1 MQQPSFEVIGP
12 DVIDVWTWSLD
23 APPPSVDEFA
33 ALLSAEE
40 LARAARFVQE
50 RDGQRFIVG
59 RGRLRSI
66 LGRYLGLPPHMFSFT
81 YNDYGKPSIALPGGT
96 PFHFNLSHSADLA
109 ALAISDHYDLG
120 IDIEEIR
127 FLKEDIAG
135 RFFSRREY
143 LTLQALPP
151 EAYLDGFYRCWTRKE
166 AFVKAHGAGLSLP
179 LDSFDV
185 TFDWAN
191 EPRLERLD
199 GDPDAPSNWRIL
211 ALETPITFAGAVV
224 ALTKGHLVGLRYRND
239 EEEAPKWSVSHPE
252 YSAPPL
258 HRNDGSREVRS

>member
-12 DVIDVWTWSLD
+12 DLIDVWTWSLD
-23 APPPSVDEFA
+23 APSSSLDEFA

-40 LARAARFVQE
+40 LARAARFVRE
-50 RDGQRFIVG
+50 RDRHRFIVG

-66 LGRYLGLPPHMFSFT
+66 LGRYLDLSPQKVTFT
-81 YNDYGKPSIALPGGT
+81 YNDHGKPSVALPDGA
-96 PFHFNLSHSADLA
+96 PIHFNLSHSADLA
-109 ALAISDHYDLG
+109 ALAVSDRYELG

-135 RFFSRREY
+135 RFFSRKEC

-166 AFVKAHGAGLSLP
+166 AFVKAHGEGLSLP

-185 TFDWAN
+185 TFDWSS

-199 GDPDAPSNWRIL
+199 GDPDAPFNWRIL
-211 ALETPITFAGAVV
+211 ELETPVTFAGAVL
-224 ALTKGHLVGLRYRND
+224 ALTKGRPVGLRYRSD
-239 EEEAPKWSVSHPE
+239 EGETAIAHRDLRIR
-252 YSAPPL
+252 SAPFSP
-258 HRNDGSREVRS
+258 

>member
-1 MQQPSFEVIGP
+1 MQPADRETIGP
-12 DVIDVWTWSLD
+12 DLIDVWTWSVD
-23 APPPSVDEFA
+23 APPSSVDRYA
-33 ALLSAEE
+33 AQLSAEE
-40 LARAARFVQE
+40 LARAARFVRE
-50 RDGQRFIVG
+50 HDGRRFIVG

-66 LGRYLGLPPHMFSFT
+66 LGRYLGLPPKSLAFA
-81 YNDYGKPSIALPGGT
+81 YNDYGKPSVALPGGT
-96 PFHFNLSHSADLA
+96 PFSFNLSHSADLA
-109 ALAISDHYDLG
+109 ALAVSDRYELG

-135 RFFSRREY
+135 RFFSRKEY

-191 EPRLERLD
+191 EPRLVRLD

-211 ALETPITFAGAVV
+211 ELETPVTFAGAVV
-224 ALTKGHLVGLRYRND
+224 ALTKGHPVGLRYRSEED
-239 EEEAPKWSVSHPE
+239 EPSKALRDLSEC
-252 YSAPPL
+252 
-258 HRNDGSREVRS
+258 RC

>member
-1 MQQPSFEVIGP
+1 MQQASCEMIGP
-12 DVIDVWTWSLD
+12 DAIDVWTWSLD
-23 APPPSVDEFA
+23 APPSSVEGYA

-40 LARAARFVQE
+40 LARAARFVRE
-50 RDGQRFIVG
+50 RDGRRFIVG

-66 LGRYLGLPPHMFSFT
+66 LGRYLGLPPKLLAFT
-81 YNDYGKPSIALPGGT
+81 YNDYGKPSIALLDGT
-96 PFHFNLSHSADLA
+96 PFSFNLSHSADLA
-109 ALAISDHYDLG
+109 ALAISDRYELG
-120 IDIEEIR
+120 IDVEEIR
-127 FLKEDIAG
+127 LLKEDIAG
-135 RFFSRREY
+135 RFFSRKEY

-191 EPRLERLD
+191 EPRLERLE

-211 ALETPITFAGAVV
+211 ELETPVMFAGAVV
-224 ALTKGHLVGLRYRND
+224 ALTKGHPVGLRYRSEDNGPSK
-239 EEEAPKWSVSHPE
+239 ANRNL
-252 YSAPPL
+252 SASL
-258 HRNDGSREVRS
+258 VAL

>member
-1 MQQPSFEVIGP
+1 MQRPNFEVIGP
-12 DVIDVWTWSLD
+12 DLIDVWTWSLD
-23 APPPSVDEFA
+23 APPSSVEEFA

-40 LARAARFVQE
+40 LARAQRFVRE

-66 LGRYLGLPPHMFSFT
+66 LGQYLGLPPQNVRFA
-81 YNDYGKPSIALPGGT
+81 YNDYGKPAVALSGGT

-109 ALAISDHYDLG
+109 ALAISDHYELG

-135 RFFSRREY
+135 RFFSHKEC
-143 LTLQALPP
+143 LTLRALPP
-151 EAYLDGFYRCWTRKE
+151 EAYLEGFYRCWTRKE
-166 AFVKAHGAGLSLP
+166 AFVKAHGEGLSLA

-199 GDPDAPSNWRIL
+199 GDPEAPFNWRIL
-211 ALETPITFAGAVV
+211 EVETPVTFAGAVL
-224 ALTKGHLVGLRYRND
+224 ALTKGRPVSLRYRSNED
-239 EEEAPKWSVSHPE
+239 ETPKAHCD
-252 YSAPPL
+252 L
-258 HRNDGSREVRS
+258 RDSRQAL